1 MSESAKT
8 AGVTTFITTENPPM
22 DLFRINPGV
31 PCDYALEQVSTLLGC
46 VHTLIEAGAVDN
58 DSQMIWSAYYLSGL
72 AKAIIEDVE
81 VGRMRSRKGSSPR
94 Q

>member
-8 AGVTTFITTENPPM
+8 PGVTTFITTEDPPM

-46 VHTLIEAGAVDN
+46 VHKLIETGVVDS
-58 DSQMIWSAYYLSGL
+58 DGDMIWSAYYLSGF
-72 AKAIIEDVE
+72 AKAIIQDVE
-81 VGRMRSRKGSSPR
+81 LGRMKGKASLKA
-94 Q
+94 